1 MTDKE
6 RRIREAAYRV
16 WEEEG
21 RPEGQASRHW
31 TTAAQR
37 IDAEDLKNARPAPES
52 DESAEQMALATRTIR
67 GKAGS
72 SGTAAGA
79 NSKRAAAAEPKS
91 PGRAL
96 PHNDR
101 PPLSNR

>member
-6 RRIREAAYRV
+6 RRIREAAYCL

-21 RPEGQASRHW
+21 RPEGQARRHW
-31 TTAAQR
+31 ATAAQR
-37 IDAEDLKNARPAPES
+37 IDAEDLKDARSAPES

-72 SGTAAGA
+72 SGTGAGA
-79 NSKRAAAAEPKS
+79 NAKRAAAVEPNS
-91 PGRAL
+91 PGRAS
-96 PHNDR
+96 PRNDR
-101 PPLSNR
+101 RPLGNR